1 MKHKT
6 KGLTERE
13 IDVLKFVILGYNNK
27 TIGKKLFITNHTVK
41 AHLTQ
46 IYKKLGV
53 TNRTAAAIKAKD
65 NNIIPPQDSE
75 IIFPPQS
82 PPPSHKSF
90 LRNFYTPD
98 RLHTFFTFLLLF
110 QKLSLTRNIS
120 AVTFI

>member
-6 KGLTERE
+6 NGLTERE

-75 IIFPPQS
+75 QP
-82 PPPSHKSF
+82 
-90 LRNFYTPD
+90 
-98 RLHTFFTFLLLF
+98 
-110 QKLSLTRNIS
+110 
-120 AVTFI
+120 

>member
-13 IDVLKFVILGYNNK
+13 LEVLKLVILGYNNK

-65 NNIIPPQDSE
+65 NNIIPHQDSE
-75 IIFPPQS
+75 QP
-82 PPPSHKSF
+82 
-90 LRNFYTPD
+90 
-98 RLHTFFTFLLLF
+98 
-110 QKLSLTRNIS
+110 
-120 AVTFI
+120 